1 MKTLARILTGVVALF
16 FLGFG
21 LAFLINPDAVIGQVS
36 ISAVGIAG
44 MSTIRANMA
53 GAFATAGIFLAIA
66 AIMARKNALLAPGVF
81 LAVVVIGRILGLV
94 IDGSD
99 PQAIQPLVLEILF
112 LAIVTFAYTTF
123 GKSENVAVN

>member
-112 LAIVTFAYTTF
+112 LAIVTFAHTTF